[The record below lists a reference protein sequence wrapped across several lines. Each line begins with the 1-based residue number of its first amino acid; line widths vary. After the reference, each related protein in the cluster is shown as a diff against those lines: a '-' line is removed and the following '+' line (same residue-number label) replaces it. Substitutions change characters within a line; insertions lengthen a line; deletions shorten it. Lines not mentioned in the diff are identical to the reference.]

1 VSRRPRPSAR
11 AGRADDGRTGAPSGR
26 LLLAVVLAA
35 LLLPLVLAA
44 CGNAD
49 PFVGLYWEPSSG
61 RRVEIRQD
69 GDAYKL
75 YYGRDLRAHAAK
87 REGDELVITDPMG
100 GKTVIRITD
109 EEGSLQLVT
118 GGETTSLERLQ
129 EHQ

>member
-1 VSRRPRPSAR
+1 MSRRPS
-11 AGRADDGRTGAPSGR
+11 R
-26 LLLAVVLAA
+26 LLLLLVLAA

-49 PFVGLYWEPSSG
+49 PFAGLYWEPTSG

-75 YYGRDLRAHAAK
+75 YYGRDLRAHTAK

-100 GKTVIRITD
+100 GKTVIRITG

-118 GGETTSLERLQ
+118 GGETTLLERLQ
-129 EHQ
+129 QHQ